1 MSRIFLLAALTLVLA
16 GSACKSKRVVTTTD
30 EDLRE
35 MDGQTLLATLAQ
47 HQVQA
52 DWLQGKCRVS
62 FDDGRMSVSAS
73 STIKMKRDSL
83 IWMNVKKLG
92 FEIARAMITKDS
104 MYLLD
109 RINNEYA
116 VEPISYIEERFRLPA
131 NLSMLQQILLGNP
144 VYLTTSNLKSDLDE
158 DDGTYRLSAQ
168 EGDKRND
175 FWFSMPAFQFDEMK
189 VEESEARRSLRIQLQ
204 DYQDAGA
211 NRDFSYLRL
220 IEVDSRETG
229 RASIELEFNQVEINE
244 PLEFNFSV
252 PSRYRRTGK

>member
-1 MSRIFLLAALTLVLA
+1 MPRFFLLAALTLVLA
-16 GSACKSKRVVTTTD
+16 GTSCKSKKVVTTN

-35 MDGQTLLATLAQ
+35 MDARTLLTTLAQ

-52 DWLQGKCRVS
+52 DWLEGKCRVS
-62 FDDGRMSVSAS
+62 YDDGGFSVSAS

-92 FEIARAMITKDS
+92 FEVARAMITEDS
-104 MYLLD
+104 LYLLD
-109 RINNEYA
+109 RINNEYS
-116 VEPISYIEERFRLPA
+116 VEPISYIEERFQLPA
-131 NLSMLQQILLGNP
+131 SLTMLQQILLGNP
-144 VYLTTSNLKSDLDE
+144 VYLTTQNLKSDLDE
-158 DDGTYRLSAQ
+158 NDGIYRLSGQ

-175 FWFSMPAFQFDEMK
+175 YWFSMPSFQFDEMK
-189 VEESEARRSLRIQLQ
+189 VEESEARRSLRIQLE
-204 DYQDAGA
+204 DYKDAGA

-229 RASIELEFNQVEINE
+229 SASIELEFNQVEINV